1 MEYIKSQNEN
11 EKFMNEEFTPNDLE
25 NDEFILNTEEGD
37 YKNLM
42 MRLKDISKTITLL
55 EKKYLDKF

>member
-1 MEYIKSQNEN
+1 
-11 EKFMNEEFTPNDLE
+11 MNEEFTPYE
-25 NDEFILNTEEGD
+25 VESEEFILNNEEVD

-42 MRLKDISKTITLL
+42 IRLKNISKTIALL

>member
-42 MRLKDISKTITLL
+42 MRLKDISKTIALL

>member
-1 MEYIKSQNEN
+1 
-11 EKFMNEEFTPNDLE
+11 MNQEFTPYNAE
-25 NDEFILNTEEGD
+25 NDDFLLNTEEED

-42 MRLKDISKTITLL
+42 IKLKNISKSISLI

>member
-1 MEYIKSQNEN
+1 
-11 EKFMNEEFTPNDLE
+11 MNEEFTPNDLE

-42 MRLKDISKTITLL
+42 MRLRDISKTIALL

>member
-1 MEYIKSQNEN
+1 
-11 EKFMNEEFTPNDLE
+11 MNEEFTPINAESD
-25 NDEFILNTEEGD
+25 DFPLNTEDDD

-42 MRLKDISKTITLL
+42 IRLKDISKSIALI

>member
-1 MEYIKSQNEN
+1 
-11 EKFMNEEFTPNDLE
+11 MNEEFTPYNAESD
-25 NDEFILNTEEGD
+25 DFFLNTEEDD

-42 MRLKDISKTITLL
+42 IRLKDISKSISLL

>member
-1 MEYIKSQNEN
+1 
-11 EKFMNEEFTPNDLE
+11 MNEELFTPINAESDDFL
-25 NDEFILNTEEGD
+25 LNTEDDD

-42 MRLKDISKTITLL
+42 IRLKDIGKTISLL

>member
-1 MEYIKSQNEN
+1 
-11 EKFMNEEFTPNDLE
+11 MNEEFTPNDLE
-25 NDEFILNTEEGD
+25 NDEFLLNTKEGD

-42 MRLKDISKTITLL
+42 IRLKDISETISLL

>member
-1 MEYIKSQNEN
+1 
-11 EKFMNEEFTPNDLE
+11 MNEEFTPYNVESDDFL
-25 NDEFILNTEEGD
+25 LNTEEED

-42 MRLKDISKTITLL
+42 IKLKDISKSISLI

>member
-1 MEYIKSQNEN
+1 
-11 EKFMNEEFTPNDLE
+11 MNEEFPPNDLE

-42 MRLKDISKTITLL
+42 IRLKDIGKTISLL

>member
-1 MEYIKSQNEN
+1 
-11 EKFMNEEFTPNDLE
+11 MNEEFAPQNLE
-25 NDEFILNTEEGD
+25 SDEFILNTEEGD

-42 MRLKDISKTITLL
+42 IRLKDISKSIALI

>member
-1 MEYIKSQNEN
+1 
-11 EKFMNEEFTPNDLE
+11 MNEEFTPNDLE

-42 MRLKDISKTITLL
+42 MRLKDISKTIVLL

>member
-1 MEYIKSQNEN
+1 
-11 EKFMNEEFTPNDLE
+11 MNEEFTPYDLE
-25 NDEFILNTEEGD
+25 NNDFLLNTEEDD

-42 MRLKDISKTITLL
+42 IRLKDIRRCISLI

>member
-1 MEYIKSQNEN
+1 
-11 EKFMNEEFTPNDLE
+11 MNEEFTPYDVE
-25 NDEFILNTEEGD
+25 NDEFILNTESVD

-42 MRLKDISKTITLL
+42 IRLKNISKTIALL

>member
-1 MEYIKSQNEN
+1 
-11 EKFMNEEFTPNDLE
+11 MNEEFTPNDLE

>member
-1 MEYIKSQNEN
+1 
-11 EKFMNEEFTPNDLE
+11 MNEEFTPYNAE
-25 NDEFILNTEEGD
+25 SDEFILNTEEGD

-42 MRLKDISKTITLL
+42 IRLKDISKSIALI

>member
-1 MEYIKSQNEN
+1 
-11 EKFMNEEFTPNDLE
+11 MNEEFTPYNSESDDFL
-25 NDEFILNTEEGD
+25 LNTEEDD

-42 MRLKDISKTITLL
+42 IRLKDISKSISLL

>member
-1 MEYIKSQNEN
+1 
-11 EKFMNEEFTPNDLE
+11 MNEEFTPYDQE
-25 NDEFILNTEEGD
+25 NVDFLLNTEEDD

-42 MRLKDISKTITLL
+42 IRLKDISKSISLI

>member
-1 MEYIKSQNEN
+1 
-11 EKFMNEEFTPNDLE
+11 MNEELTPNNVESDDFL
-25 NDEFILNTEEGD
+25 LNTEEDD

-42 MRLKDISKTITLL
+42 IRLKDISKSISLL